1 MVTGAAHEAH
11 GASRAVRE
19 TPRPPPMA
27 LAVAAKW
34 LSRYSRAPMPS
45 SKVVDTDSETTG
57 DADRNAA
64 RWIV

>member
-19 TPRPPPMA
+19 TPPPMA

-45 SKVVDTDSETTG
+45 SKVVDTESATAG
-57 DADRNAA
+57 DGDRNAA
-64 RWIV
+64 RWIA

>member
-19 TPRPPPMA
+19 TPPPMA

-45 SKVVDTDSETTG
+45 AKATDAEGATSG
-57 DADRNAA
+57 DGDRDAA
-64 RWIV
+64 RWIA

>member
-19 TPRPPPMA
+19 TPPPMA

-45 SKVVDTDSETTG
+45 SKVVDTEGETTG
-57 DADRNAA
+57 DADRDAA
-64 RWIV
+64 RWIA

>member
-19 TPRPPPMA
+19 TPPPMA

-45 SKVVDTDSETTG
+45 SKVVDTESATTG
-57 DADRNAA
+57 DADRTAA
-64 RWIV
+64 RWIA

>member
-1 MVTGAAHEAH
+1 MVSGAAHEAH

-19 TPRPPPMA
+19 TPPPMA

-34 LSRYSRAPMPS
+34 LSRYSRAPAPS
-45 SKVVDTDSETTG
+45 SKVVDTEGETTG

-64 RWIV
+64 RWIA

>member
-19 TPRPPPMA
+19 TPPPMA

-34 LSRYSRAPMPS
+34 LSRYSRAPTPS
-45 SKVVDTDSETTG
+45 SKVVGTNGETAG

-64 RWIV
+64 RWIA